1 MEENTI
7 LQLQG
12 VRKRFGDSEILEG
25 IDLKIRR
32 GEFITLLGASGC
44 GKTTTLRII
53 AGLEFP
59 DSGRVILEGRD
70 ITELE
75 PNKRSVNTV
84 FQNYALFPHM
94 NVADNIGYG
103 LKIRKVS
110 RAVIAKKVEEMLHLV
125 QLEGFEKRMPSQL
138 SGGQKQRVAI
148 ARAVA
153 IRAMHIRC
161 FMTNGS
167 SSMPSSEDL
176 WSFTVWQMILPVS
189 LPATPVKRS
198 DAESSRR

>member
-148 ARAVA
+148 AGRWSMN
-153 IRAMHIRC
+153 RRFC
-161 FMTNGS
+161 FWMS
-167 SSMPSSEDL
+167 L
-176 WSFTVWQMILPVS
+176 WGRWI
-189 LPATPVKRS
+189 
-198 DAESSRR
+198 